1 MIPSDPQP
9 APELAATGSP
19 ITPAALRRLS
29 GEAASQRE
37 SSAVGLANAGQS
49 NPTAQDLHPS
59 AQRLASSQLDG
70 KTGQL
75 NHAQAAQPGSEVWVT
90 VPVDKVT
97 TSEGTASITPV
108 YASTQGYVPRPGE
121 SRGSVPPGHRVGR
134 PY

>member
-1 MIPSDPQP
+1 VTTT
-9 APELAATGSP
+9 EGV
-19 ITPAALRRLS
+19 ITPAALDRLS
-29 GEAASQRE
+29 GQAAGQRE
-37 SSAVGLANAGQS
+37 ATAVGLANAGQNRPPT

-59 AQRLASSQLDG
+59 AQRLASGQLDG

-75 NHAQAAQPGSEVWVT
+75 NNAQAAQPGSEVWVT

-97 TSEGTASITPV
+97 TSGGSSSVTPV

-121 SRGSVPPGHRVGR
+121 SRGSVPPGHRAPR